1 MTSYLS
7 LVTFYLASFT
17 AGAAFTRRAPYLNT
31 TSIPALS
38 LPTQTPPISTSLI
51 TPEETGLHSAN
62 GPATEIPT
70 NHDILR
76 PTDTVTLHSQTLSA
90 PSDIPP
96 SSPGYLLAA
105 TSQLLPTFHNGTPR
119 PSTGNSSAACTINIY
134 GASLDY
140 WFMPT
145 YSYPVGTM
153 KTSALN
159 FSNSQSLTLV
169 PPTATFDVTSALSS
183 DFACTSTESYISA
196 FDFTLTMCEEY
207 TVRPSAAAT
216 SVVYRSEGYAP
227 FPPGG
232 VIPLEDVP
240 LYDLYNPDLFTSATA
255 VVTLAPN
262 VTQSETSATPFVYFT
277 AYEVETGNET
287 KTVQLPLAQAYPY
300 SLENLEEKDTAN
312 GPLPE
317 GFLDQTPYSECHA
330 GQLQATVTVLI
341 VVNLYYLNRPNQ
353 GPLFSH
359 LESSVIGFNEPLVLV
374 NGHDTTSGVVPLTV
388 ADWDIPGTGPK
399 PTDDNFM
406 ANNLPSPASAAQ
418 VRGPASVTVGSIGTN
433 PIIIGP
439 SSKVVVGSQTLQPG
453 GSAINVGGTPVSLA
467 PSPTA
472 IFVGDKTS
480 QLPQIFPSPAPPVL
494 TVGPSTLTPNAAT
507 QFFITPGQTLTP
519 GGVATV
525 DGTIVSLAP
534 SASFVVIGGSTQILP
549 ISSAPLPITTRVP
562 QFVVGDSTI
571 VAQPTQVRPDIAPT
585 FVVSEQTLLPGG
597 AAVTFSGTTL
607 SLDPSGS
614 VLVVNGASSTVQAET
629 GAAWSPPAITVGN
642 QIFSALQKPSEPVFV
657 VADKTLIPGGPAITV
672 SGTTL
677 SLASSASFV
686 VINDVTSTLI
696 DAAPS
701 HVSAPPLTIGDVTFR
716 PLPGTATAYL
726 IGSILLSAGGSIVTS
741 GTTISLASGATALV
755 VNGQT
760 SSILPQVPPVI
771 TNPPLLTIDAETYSA
786 VSGGGTVFVI
796 GGETLAPGGTIT
808 VDGTTIS
815 LAIGATELIYGSS
828 GRSTTTAL
836 FPATPS
842 QSQHITSTS
851 GLSASAR
858 TFDGQATATSRKG
871 AASRLSS
878 QLSMSITFIV
888 LVYSVLV

>member
-1 MTSYLS
+1 MVTSDSQILS
-7 LVTFYLASFT
+7 VPS
-17 AGAAFTRRAPYLNT
+17 N
-31 TSIPALS
+31 IALS
-38 LPTQTPPISTSLI
+38 S
-51 TPEETGLHSAN
+51 
-62 GPATEIPT
+62 
-70 NHDILR
+70 
-76 PTDTVTLHSQTLSA
+76 
-90 PSDIPP
+90 PSHV
-96 SSPGYLLAA
+96 LAA
-105 TSQLLPTFHNGTPR
+105 TSHPFPVFHNGTAR

-153 KTSALN
+153 ETSVMN
-159 FSNSQSLTLV
+159 FSNSRSLTLV

-183 DFACTSTESYISA
+183 DFACTSTESYIST

-216 SVVYRSEGYAP
+216 SVIYRSEGYAP

-240 LYDLYNPDLFTSATA
+240 SYDLYHPDLFTSATA

-262 VTQSETSATPFVYFT
+262 VTRSETSATPFVYFT

-300 SLENLEEKDTAN
+300 RLENLEEKDTAN

-317 GFLDQTPYSECHA
+317 GFLDQTPYSGCHA
-330 GQLQATVTVLI
+330 GQLQAAVTVLI

-359 LESSVIGFNEPLVLV
+359 LESSVIGFDEPPVLM
-374 NGHDTTSGVVPLTV
+374 NGHGTSPGVVPLTV
-388 ADWDIPGTGPK
+388 ADWDIPGTSPK
-399 PTDDNFM
+399 PTDDSLT
-406 ANNLPSPASAAQ
+406 ASNLHDLASAAQ

-439 SSKVVVGSQTLQPG
+439 SSEVVVGSQTLQPG
-453 GSAINVGGTPVSLA
+453 GPAINVGGGTPVSLA

-494 TVGPSTLTPNAAT
+494 TIGPSTLIPNAAT
-507 QFFITPGQTLTP
+507 QFFIAPGQTLTP

-549 ISSAPLPITTRVP
+549 TDSAPLPITTRVP
-562 QFVVGDSTI
+562 QLIVGGSTI
-571 VAQPTQVRPDIAPT
+571 VAQPTQVKPDTAPT

-597 AAVTFSGTTL
+597 AAVTFPGTTL

-614 VLVVNGASSTVQAET
+614 VLVVNGASSTMQAQT
-629 GAAWSPPAITVGN
+629 GAALSPPAITIGN
-642 QIFSALQKPSEPVFV
+642 EIFSALQKPSEPVFV

-686 VINDVTSTLI
+686 VINDVTSTLV

-760 SSILPQVPPVI
+760 SSILPQVQPVI
-771 TNPPLLTIDAETYSA
+771 TNPPLLTIGAETYTA
-786 VSGGGTVFVI
+786 ASGGGTVFVV
-796 GGETLAPGGTIT
+796 GGETLTPGGAIT

-815 LAIGATELIYGSS
+815 LAISATELIYGSS

-836 FPATPS
+836 FPATTT

-851 GLSASAR
+851 GLSTSAR
-858 TFDGQATATSRKG
+858 TFDGQATATSQKG

-878 QLSMSITFIV
+878 QLSISITFV
-888 LVYSVLV
+888 ALMYSVLV

>member
-1 MTSYLS
+1 MVTPDPQILS
-7 LVTFYLASFT
+7 VPS
-17 AGAAFTRRAPYLNT
+17 N
-31 TSIPALS
+31 IALS
-38 LPTQTPPISTSLI
+38 
-51 TPEETGLHSAN
+51 
-62 GPATEIPT
+62 
-70 NHDILR
+70 
-76 PTDTVTLHSQTLSA
+76 
-90 PSDIPP
+90 
-96 SSPGYLLAA
+96 SSGHILAA
-105 TSQLLPTFHNGTPR
+105 TSQLPSVFHNGTAS

-145 YSYPVGTM
+145 YSYPIGTM
-153 KTSALN
+153 ETSVLN

-169 PPTATFDVTSALSS
+169 PSTATFDVTSALSS
-183 DFACTSTESYISA
+183 DFACTSTESYISD

-216 SVVYRSEGYAP
+216 SVIYRSEGYAP

-232 VIPLEDVP
+232 VIPLEDAP
-240 LYDLYNPDLFTSATA
+240 SYDVYNPDLFASATA

-300 SLENLEEKDTAN
+300 KLENLEEKDTAN

-317 GFLDQTPYSECHA
+317 GFLDQTPYSGCHA

-359 LESSVIGFNEPLVLV
+359 LESSVIGFDEPPVLM
-374 NGHDTTSGVVPLTV
+374 NGHDTTPGVVPLTV
-388 ADWDIPGTGPK
+388 ADWDIPGTSTK
-399 PTDDNFM
+399 PTDDSLM
-406 ANNLPSPASAAQ
+406 ANNVPNLASAAQ
-418 VRGPASVTVGSIGTN
+418 VRGHASVTVGSIGTN

-439 SSKVVVGSQTLQPG
+439 SSEVVVGSQTLQPG
-453 GSAINVGGTPVSLA
+453 GPAINVGDGTPVSLA

-480 QLPQIFPSPAPPVL
+480 PLPQIFPSPAPPVL
-494 TVGPSTLTPNAAT
+494 TIGPSTLTPNAAT
-507 QFFITPGQTLTP
+507 QFFIAPGQTLTP

-534 SASFVVIGGSTQILP
+534 SASFVVVGGSTQILP
-549 ISSAPLPITTRVP
+549 TGSAPLPITTRVP

-571 VAQPTQVRPDIAPT
+571 VAQPTQVRPDTAPT

-597 AAVTFSGTTL
+597 AAVTLSGTTL

-614 VLVVNGASSTVQAET
+614 VLVVNGGSSTIKAQT
-629 GAAWSPPAITVGN
+629 GAASSPPAITIGN
-642 QIFSALQKPSEPVFV
+642 EVFSALQKPSEPVFV

-760 SSILPQVPPVI
+760 SSILPPAQPVI
-771 TNPPLLTIDAETYSA
+771 TNPPLLTIGAETYTA
-786 VSGGGTVFVI
+786 VSGGGTVFII
-796 GGETLAPGGTIT
+796 GGETLTPGGTIT
-808 VDGTTIS
+808 VDRTTIS

-836 FPATPS
+836 FPATTT
-842 QSQHITSTS
+842 QSQHITTTS

-878 QLSMSITFIV
+878 RLSISITFIT
-888 LVYSVLV
+888 LMYSVLV